1 MATIQHRYLP
11 YLPLLAQQEELQSIF
26 DELRDIGGYNP
37 LTNEFTPL
45 DLKDLGDKVSD
56 GTIGMIDSE
65 SLFTTIGAAVEA
77 GIIDET
83 NWPSQ
88 LFANWESFDYFYEEL
103 ACYEDL
109 FRLPDPCWQALIAII
124 AQNVVAEGYATGHQL
139 AEHFLHEVN
148 RLPGRWP

>member
-45 DLKDLGDKVSD
+45 NLKDLDDKVSD

-65 SLFTTIGAAVEA
+65 SLFTTIGAASAVRQL
-77 GIIDET
+77 GIIRLLLRGAGLLRRLIQT
-83 NWPSQ
+83 ARP
-88 LFANWESFDYFYEEL
+88 LL
-103 ACYEDL
+103 ASLNCHHCPKCGGG
-109 FRLPDPCWQALIAII
+109 RVRNGTSTRRALSS
-124 AQNVVAEGYATGHQL
+124 
-139 AEHFLHEVN
+139 
-148 RLPGRWP
+148 

>member
-11 YLPLLAQQEELQSIF
+11 YPPLLEQQEELQSIF

-83 NWPSQ
+83 HWPSQ

-103 ACYEDL
+103 ACYEDFDVHPTL
-109 FRLPDPCWQALIAII
+109 SS
-124 AQNVVAEGYATGHQL
+124 T
-139 AEHFLHEVN
+139 
-148 RLPGRWP
+148 